1 LAYYDAVL
9 DLGRAKLQGGTIHFR
24 FSAAYSTMSKAM
36 QSIVDTYVA
45 LNRPEALQ
53 ELQAHR
59 LKLIGSERS
68 GFDLFRQQIEDELAI
83 IREGLVRL
91 TTPVV
96 TPQPKPDEPK
106 SEPAGVFAPQQVAVE
121 PELPLAIVP
130 PSNLSEPLPVPAVAA
145 RAAPE
150 KPKPAAYGFPTSGIA
165 MPILAAAVFSK
176 DAPTDDPAGHA
187 IRLQVELTKRSIT

>member
-1 LAYYDAVL
+1 
-9 DLGRAKLQGGTIHFR
+9 
-24 FSAAYSTMSKAM
+24 M

-83 IREGLVRL
+83 IRAGLVRL

-96 TPQPKPDEPK
+96 VPQPKPDEPK
-106 SEPAGVFAPQQVAVE
+106 SESAVFFAPQQVAVE

-130 PSNLSEPLPVPAVAA
+130 PAVSHEPAPGSGVAA
-145 RAAPE
+145 QAVTE
-150 KPKPAAYGFPTSGIA
+150 KPKPAPYSFPSSGVA

-176 DAPTDDPAGHA
+176 DAPAADPAGHA
-187 IRLQVELTKRSIT
+187 IRLQFELAKRSITSST